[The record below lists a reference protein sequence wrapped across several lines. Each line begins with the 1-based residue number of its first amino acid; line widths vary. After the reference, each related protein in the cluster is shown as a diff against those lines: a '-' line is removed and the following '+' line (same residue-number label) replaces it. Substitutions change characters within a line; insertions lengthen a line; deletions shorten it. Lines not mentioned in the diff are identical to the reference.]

1 MNPDSPSTTAKLIAA
16 STVLLHYS
24 GDRDLVPEAAVEL
37 CERFLSQTFAD
48 RALAWSVR
56 SPLTRW
62 LWWAIEGIILH
73 GIIRHY
79 WYRKI
84 LIEKECRNF
93 LRNGYKNV
101 VILGAGFDTLA
112 LRLTGEFPDVKWSE
126 YDHPTTQA
134 SKRRALKIEPSNIE
148 YISLDFNTDLNQWPP
163 LRTRSLIIGEG
174 LFMYFEE
181 KKIKEIFQWANR
193 DGSLKNILIGT
204 YMENVDSEPIGF
216 RPRSKVIDWWLKN
229 RKEQFLWHIEPK
241 HLSSFAQSLSYELE
255 KTICAK
261 EMAQLIDENLLP
273 STLRGENM
281 FVLSTNSP
289 QYSGDNS

>member
-112 LRLTGEFPDVKWSE
+112 LRLTGEFPDVKWFE